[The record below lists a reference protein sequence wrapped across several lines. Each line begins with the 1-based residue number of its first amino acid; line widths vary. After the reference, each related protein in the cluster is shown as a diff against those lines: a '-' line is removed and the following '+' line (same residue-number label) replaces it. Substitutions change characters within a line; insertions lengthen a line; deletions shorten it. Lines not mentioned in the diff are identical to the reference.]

1 MCYMTTTDEAPK
13 ITSPIERPTAS
24 PLIPTSLESVTSITI
39 KPGTSLPELAQGK
52 GLVDLPKEPSDPELT
67 QKVESIT
74 SEAPDSATEELTSE
88 SESALHET
96 ASFLSAIV
104 SEPNQKLIADRL
116 IKLRRVTV
124 NPSVREIT
132 SEIGGRV
139 VQDKFTSAGLAGVI
153 KADYQ
158 NGVTNFEYAVW
169 LRQGN
174 NGHTV
179 DHEFFHGLTG
189 SLQSE
194 QVNQDVFAM
203 KHGLLRSY
211 QRSADGNLI
220 VAERITDDGW
230 VLNEGL
236 TDYLTYRKDGEDI
249 YDSVYLRETILA
261 QFLTGATL
269 ENNDLINAYV
279 SDSVRDIEA
288 FEKKFEVTQKM
299 VKYADLSN
307 KDIVHSNRFKELLGA
322 AIDFRL
328 ALGGDNERNFYFD
341 LIIHMET
348 SPRARQVLEM
358 ILEED
363 FLPTMTEL
371 KEHIK
376 QKDKSR

>member
-1 MCYMTTTDEAPK
+1 MYHMTATDEAPK
-13 ITSPIERPTAS
+13 ITPPIELPTAS
-24 PLIPTSLESVTSITI
+24 PLTPTSLEPVTSITI

-52 GLVDLPKEPSDPELT
+52 GLVDLPKESSDP
-67 QKVESIT
+67 KPT
-74 SEAPDSATEELTSE
+74 SDSTTEVLTSE
-88 SESALHET
+88 NESALHET

-104 SEPNQKLIADRL
+104 SDPNQKLIADRL
-116 IKLRRVTV
+116 TKLRRVV
-124 NPSVREIT
+124 VDPSVREIT

-139 VQDKFTSAGLAGVI
+139 VQDRFTSAGLAGVI
-153 KADYQ
+153 KADFQ

-169 LRQGN
+169 LRQGD
-174 NGHTV
+174 NGHNV

-194 QVNQDVFAM
+194 QINQDVIAM

-220 VAERITDDGW
+220 EAERITEDGW

-288 FEKKFEVTQKM
+288 FEKRFEATQKM
-299 VKYADLSN
+299 VKYADLGN

-328 ALGGDNERNFYFD
+328 ALGGDNERNFYSN

-348 SPRARQVLEM
+348 NPHTRQVLE
-358 ILEED
+358 LFFEDD
-363 FLPTMTEL
+363 FLPTMKEL

-376 QKDKSR
+376 QKEQA